1 MIHLMKKFNFKIIL
15 QLMGILLLFNG
26 GFMMVSGIVSW
37 YFDDGALE
45 GIMIAGTVTIII
57 GLLLRFMTKGFS
69 KRIKKREGYLVVTL
83 GWITMS
89 LSGALPYVFTGAIP
103 TFTDA
108 FFETMSGY
116 TTTGAS
122 IMNDI
127 EIMPKSILFWRS
139 TTHWIGG
146 MGIIV
151 LAIAIFPLLG
161 IGGMQM
167 FAAEAPGPSADKMHP
182 RITDTAKRLW
192 LLYFGLTLA
201 EALLLKLAGM
211 GYFDA
216 INHAMSTLSTGGFS
230 TKNASIAHWND
241 QPLIQYIIIVFM
253 LVAGT
258 NFVLTYFAFKGKFR
272 KYWQDEEF
280 KYFFT
285 TIISVTLVVALVVYF
300 FADVSRVPTEV
311 QAIAHPMVNGHL
323 ESSFRHA
330 LFQVLAVIT
339 TTGFVTADFTIWT
352 PFLTV
357 IFFLMMF
364 LGASAGSTAGGVK
377 LVRHIIMIKNGFLE
391 FKRSL
396 HPNGI
401 VPVRYNGKTVTR
413 GIVFN
418 IMAFFIL
425 YLIIFAIGASGFS
438 LMGIDYITSLGAAAS
453 SLGNVGPAFGDLSP
467 VNNYGSLPPI
477 GKWWSAL
484 LMLLGRLELF
494 TILIIFT
501 PYFWKNN

>member
-1 MIHLMKKFNFKIIL
+1 
-15 QLMGILLLFNG
+15 MGILLLFNG
-26 GFMMVSGIVSW
+26 GFMLVSSLVSL
-37 YFDDGALE
+37 YYDDGALQ
-45 GIMIAGTVTIII
+45 GILLSGFITVVI
-57 GLLLRFMTKGFS
+57 GLLLRFITKDF
-69 KRIKKREGYLVVTL
+69 KKQIKKREGYLVVSL
-83 GWITMS
+83 GWVTMS
-89 LSGALPYVFTGAIP
+89 LSGALPYMFSGAVP
-103 TFTDA
+103 GFTDA

-122 IMNDI
+122 VLNDI
-127 EIMPKSILFWRS
+127 EVIPQSILFWRS

-151 LAIAIFPLLG
+151 LAIAILPLLG

-167 FAAEAPGPSADKMHP
+167 FAAEAPGPTGDKLHP

-192 LLYFGLTLA
+192 LLYFGLTIT
-201 EALLLKLAGM
+201 EALLLKFAGM

-241 QPLIQYIIIVFM
+241 QPLIQYIIMFFM
-253 LVAGT
+253 FVAGT
-258 NFVLTYFAFKGKFR
+258 NFVLSYFAVKGDFS
-272 KYWQDEEF
+272 KYRMDEEF
-280 KYFFT
+280 RYYFLIILTISIIT
-285 TIISVTLVVALVVYF
+285 TLGIYF
-300 FADVSRVPTEV
+300 YANVSTEPTEI
-311 QAIAHPMVNGHL
+311 QAIAHPQVNGAF
-323 ESSFRHA
+323 ESAFRHG
-330 LFQVLAVIT
+330 LFQVLAIVT
-339 TTGFVTADFTIWT
+339 TTGFVSADYSIWNS
-352 PFLTV
+352 FLTV
-357 IFFLMMF
+357 LFFILMF

-377 LVRHIIMIKNGFLE
+377 IVRHIIMIKNGFLE

-401 VPVRYNGKTVTR
+401 VPVRYNERTVTR

-425 YLIIFAIGASGFS
+425 YLIIFATGALVFS
-438 LMGIDYITSLGAAAS
+438 LMGIDFITSVGAAAS

-467 VNNYGSLPPI
+467 VNNYASLPAF

-484 LMLLGRLELF
+484 LMLFGRLELF

-501 PYFWKNN
+501 PYFWRSN